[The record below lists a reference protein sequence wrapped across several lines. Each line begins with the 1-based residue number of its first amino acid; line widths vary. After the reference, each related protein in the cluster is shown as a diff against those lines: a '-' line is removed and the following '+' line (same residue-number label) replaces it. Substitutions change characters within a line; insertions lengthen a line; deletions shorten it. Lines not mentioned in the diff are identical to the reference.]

1 MKAITEAILRDQ
13 LRASQP
19 ESYQVP
25 EGKILSPAAREY
37 LRQRKIEIV
46 ENSVHTRFNF
56 KPEKA
61 VAATFGTSSPS
72 TEFKN
77 EFGEED
83 AKKQRLARAVSAPV
97 PGQACVPK
105 YVDYTSGAFFPEKPE
120 HMTQLVSNKLVPKDH
135 LRIYFRGKLD
145 SLQSHFVLTQAIIAE
160 SSGSKR
166 LIDDLN
172 DVLGVLREI
181 MRCDVLDEPFVNERI
196 IGLTHAEIRERSHNP
211 MKFFSIK
218 QMVLPDYTFGKV
230 YAMLNELR
238 TAVRETEVA
247 AVRAFRRQTVYERK
261 DIVETL
267 NRLSSVMHIMMCMY
281 LAEEY
286 KK

>member
-46 ENSVHTRFNF
+46 ENSVRTRFNF

-61 VAATFGTSSPS
+61 VASGSSPAPM
-72 TEFKN
+72 EFRN

-83 AKKQRLARAVSAPV
+83 EKRRPMPLTATAPTTN
-97 PGQACVPK
+97 QACVPK
-105 YVDYTSGAFFPEKPE
+105 YVDYTSGAFYPEKPE
-120 HMTQLVSNKLVPKDH
+120 HMTQLFGNQLVPKDH

-145 SLQSHFVLTQAIIAE
+145 SLQSLVVLTQAIVAE
-160 SSGSKR
+160 SGYSKR

-181 MRCDVLDEPFVNERI
+181 MRCDVLNEPFNNDRI

-211 MKFFSIK
+211 MKFYSIK
-218 QMVLPDYTFGKV
+218 QMVLPDYSFGKV
-230 YAMLNELR
+230 YALLNELR

-247 AVRAFRRQTVYERK
+247 AVRAFRRQTVYERR
-261 DIVETL
+261 DIVQTL